1 MALVGL
7 LAKAIGLGA
16 ILLITRYVLAYLQ
29 SPLKTIPGPFLAK
42 FSDIWRFLNHYGQTH
57 IETQRRLHEQH
68 GDIVRLGPNTVSVAD
83 ASLIKTI
90 YNTRGTYLKSDYY
103 TINDAL
109 QDGHIIQNIF
119 STRSNEFHSKGVKPV
134 QKLYSL
140 QNALQIESI
149 MDDDLRTLC
158 TQLDARFVEGA
169 KKDKTCDIAD
179 WISFFAWDFLGDMTW
194 SKRIGFMEQGTDVG
208 DMLGTAERVMRY
220 FSVVGQI
227 PSLDKW
233 LGKNPNWPRS
243 LYKFD
248 DFSVAAG
255 FSVERFM
262 ERMQKPEL
270 GDGKKDFLNG
280 FLEAKKEFPELVTDN
295 EVIGY
300 MIINI
305 LGGADTLAI
314 VIKAIFYHILK
325 SPASKAR
332 LVEELVAANLSYP
345 APYTTIEHLP
355 YLDACIKEGLRMHP
369 VVGHILE
376 RVVPATGLALPNG
389 ETLPPGTIVGVNPWV
404 VHYKESIFGAK
415 PYEFRPERWLQG
427 EQEEIGAY
435 EARIKKMKDA
445 DLSFGGGNRIC
456 IGRPLALVE
465 VYKVVATVFGRYKI
479 ELEDPSKEWDLHK
492 QWFVWPHDI
501 KVKLNPLE
509 SISAP

>member
-1 MALVGL
+1 MALAGL
-7 LAKAIGLGA
+7 FVKAIGLGA
-16 ILLITRYVLAYLQ
+16 VLLITRYVLAYLQ
-29 SPLKTIPGPFLAK
+29 SPLKSIPGPFLAK

-57 IETQRRLHEQH
+57 IETQRKLHEQH

-103 TINDAL
+103 SINDAL
-109 QDGHIIQNIF
+109 QDGHLIQNIF
-119 STRSNEFHSKGVKPV
+119 STRSNEFHSKNVKPV

-140 QNALQIESI
+140 KNALQIESI
-149 MDDDLRTLC
+149 MDDNLRTLC
-158 TQLDARFVEGA
+158 SQLDARFVEGA
-169 KKDKTCDIAD
+169 NKDQTCDIAD

-194 SKRIGFMEQGTDVG
+194 SKRIGFMQQGTDVG

-220 FSVVGQI
+220 FSVVGQM
-227 PSLDKW
+227 PALDKW
-233 LGKNPNWPRS
+233 LGKNPKWPRS

-270 GDGKKDFLNG
+270 GNGKKDFLNG
-280 FLEAKKEFPELVTDN
+280 FLEAKKEFPDLVTDN

-314 VIKAIFYHILK
+314 VIKGIFYHILK
-325 SPASKAR
+325 SSASKERLVNELLSAHLPFPAS
-332 LVEELVAANLSYP
+332 
-345 APYTTIEHLP
+345 YTGIEQLP

-376 RVVPATGLALPNG
+376 RVVPATGLTLSNG
-389 ETLPPGTIVGVNPWV
+389 TTLPPGTIVGVNPWV
-404 VHYKESIFGAK
+404 LHYKESIFGAK
-415 PYEFRPERWLQG
+415 PHEFRPERWLQS
-427 EQEEIGAY
+427 EHEEPGAY

-445 DLSFGGGNRIC
+445 DMSFGGGNRIC
-456 IGRPLALVE
+456 LGKPLALVE
-465 VYKVVATVFGRYKI
+465 VYKVVATVFGKYQI
-479 ELEDPSKEWDLHK
+479 ELEDPNKEWDLHK

-501 KVKLNPLE
+501 KVKLSPLE